1 MTFEVTHTTDLSS
14 SFNSDHLLFVDIAQ
28 NFMDNTKSELP
39 LTLSWD
45 RIPSTRESASCWK
58 EETEWH
64 WESSLKQRGKEKQP
78 LQDATTL
85 CSWVEVKKLKH
96 VDGTSTHTSEGKES
110 VLEGITSL
118 FQGPAIVSDYNAE
131 HHGSRPPKRKRAEAN
146 ASPSAR
152 GIPTPPST
160 QVAKKAQHRSALRS
174 SSSLIPV
181 AHRLPTP
188 GTSVPRHTGRVRP
201 AGKLPSPL
209 AAQHLPN
216 SQDPSGSPL
225 FSRPDD

>member
-1 MTFEVTHTTDLSS
+1 M
-14 SFNSDHLLFVDIAQ
+14 
-28 NFMDNTKSELP
+28 
-39 LTLSWD
+39 
-45 RIPSTRESASCWK
+45 
-58 EETEWH
+58 
-64 WESSLKQRGKEKQP
+64 
-78 LQDATTL
+78 QDATTP
-85 CSWVEVKKLKH
+85 CSQVEGNKPNH
-96 VDGTSTHTSEGKES
+96 IDGTSTHMGEGKGS

-131 HHGSRPPKRKRAEAN
+131 HHGSRPPKRRQAEAN

-152 GIPTPPST
+152 GIPMPPPT
-160 QVAKKAQHRSALRS
+160 QVAKMAQHRSALRS

-181 AHRLPTP
+181 AHHLPTP
-188 GTSVPRHTGRVRP
+188 GTSVPRHTGRVQP

-209 AAQHLPN
+209 AARHVPN